1 MLIVDW
7 LAEWQIR
14 RIKNMKDLNYL
25 NLLILL
31 LWFIIECKIRA
42 DVVKLCPLIKLLS
55 MLSMFPKF

>member
-1 MLIVDW
+1 
-7 LAEWQIR
+7 
-14 RIKNMKDLNYL
+14 MKDLNYL

-31 LWFIIECKIRA
+31 LWFIIECKIRT

>member
-1 MLIVDW
+1 
-7 LAEWQIR
+7 
-14 RIKNMKDLNYL
+14 MKDLNYL